1 MERITYIEVHQKS
14 IDKINDLIATL
25 TDQGLDFKEQNLA
38 IISGCFIEMNGYLA
52 SIAESLRKED
62 EE

>member
-14 IDKINDLIATL
+14 IDQINKMI
-25 TDQGLDFKEQNLA
+25 TDYAKAGCNMKEQNIA
-38 IISGCFIEMNGYLA
+38 IISGCLIEMNGYLA

-62 EE
+62 ES